1 MSGLKPCYFRR
12 LRQLSGFSLLVERVC
27 SETTLPSR
35 FLRQIP
41 RPLPT
46 RHDGRRPLRP
56 LRRLRLRTR
65 RPWRVRLSP
74 WQSSSR
80 RHSHVRNHRR
90 PQPQRPH
97 LPTRL
102 RHRPLRPTGHLRCR
116 RVIPRTLLPR
126 QGPQPLLHCLHEGR
140 PHGGSDRIF
149 GARLSCETKHTMQN
163 LGVCRYGNNQQTCQN
178 SKIHQS
184 SRTAKSAFFPA
195 GPRWD
200 FSVTRGVSRAQ
211 NKLWGPLLWQPMY
224 PTLSY
229 NMSKCSD

>member
-1 MSGLKPCYFRR
+1 MGKCGIRCVCMATGANQVRDFASGIAQHRHAPILHLNTAC
-12 LRQLSGFSLLVERVC
+12 
-27 SETTLPSR
+27 
-35 FLRQIP
+35 
-41 RPLPT
+41 LPT
-46 RHDGRRPLRP
+46 LNDPAVGPEP
-56 LRRLRLRTR
+56 DQRLH
-65 RPWRVRLSP
+65 RVP
-74 WQSSSR
+74 
-80 RHSHVRNHRR
+80 N
-90 PQPQRPH
+90 
-97 LPTRL
+97 
-102 RHRPLRPTGHLRCR
+102 
-116 RVIPRTLLPR
+116 
-126 QGPQPLLHCLHEGR
+126 R

-184 SRTAKSAFFPA
+184 SRTAKSAFFSA

>member
-1 MSGLKPCYFRR
+1 MRSPARQNCLRSNIFLFSPSTWSSGILGQKEGLPIQDHSMYFAVELCIL
-12 LRQLSGFSLLVERVC
+12 LRNYMYVAAELHFHIVAG
-27 SETTLPSR
+27 
-35 FLRQIP
+35 P
-41 RPLPT
+41 R
-46 RHDGRRPLRP
+46 
-56 LRRLRLRTR
+56 
-65 RPWRVRLSP
+65 S
-74 WQSSSR
+74 
-80 RHSHVRNHRR
+80 
-90 PQPQRPH
+90 
-97 LPTRL
+97 
-102 RHRPLRPTGHLRCR
+102 
-116 RVIPRTLLPR
+116 
-126 QGPQPLLHCLHEGR
+126 R
-140 PHGGSDRIF
+140 PHGGSDRFF

-184 SRTAKSAFFPA
+184 SRTAKSAFFSA

>member
-1 MSGLKPCYFRR
+1 MPLADLTHHPHM
-12 LRQLSGFSLLVERVC
+12 GFQPAASQERAD
-27 SETTLPSR
+27 
-35 FLRQIP
+35 
-41 RPLPT
+41 PLP
-46 RHDGRRPLRP
+46 HPA
-56 LRRLRLRTR
+56 
-65 RPWRVRLSP
+65 SP
-74 WQSSSR
+74 CPNACTHGANPR
-80 RHSHVRNHRR
+80 A
-90 PQPQRPH
+90 PH
-97 LPTRL
+97 ASQATGG
-102 RHRPLRPTGHLRCR
+102 GHLFDSWD
-116 RVIPRTLLPR
+116 PPD
-126 QGPQPLLHCLHEGR
+126 R

-184 SRTAKSAFFPA
+184 SRTAKSAFFSA

>member
-1 MSGLKPCYFRR
+1 MPRHPR
-12 LRQLSGFSLLVERVC
+12 D
-27 SETTLPSR
+27 SR
-35 FLRQIP
+35 ASP
-41 RPLPT
+41 RAHYSVASATSCAYGAYYTP
-46 RHDGRRPLRP
+46 
-56 LRRLRLRTR
+56 
-65 RPWRVRLSP
+65 
-74 WQSSSR
+74 SSS
-80 RHSHVRNHRR
+80 SHALIY
-90 PQPQRPH
+90 PP
-97 LPTRL
+97 
-102 RHRPLRPTGHLRCR
+102 CADA
-116 RVIPRTLLPR
+116 
-126 QGPQPLLHCLHEGR
+126 R
-140 PHGGSDRIF
+140 PHGGSDRFF